1 MKRALIDTLRDF
13 TGRTARRWSD
23 RPTGLYCFNFHRV
36 GNDDGSA
43 FHPNLY
49 SCTGQR
55 FQEIIRFL
63 KKEFSLIGIT
73 DVVNLVNGS
82 RRPTERLALISFD
95 DGYIDNFTTAYPVL
109 KSEGCP
115 AVFFVQTD
123 FIDGVEIPW
132 WDRIAW
138 CIWHSGDIELRL
150 PGESKPLAV
159 QGPKSELSIRRVLR
173 AVKDARGSP
182 MEDKVRAIELQTG
195 CSAPSAAGRLAMTWD
210 HVRELHQEGMG
221 IGSHTRSH
229 RILAHLSLHEQFLE
243 LESSKRI
250 LEARSGAE
258 VLALAYPV
266 GGFASY
272 SDDTRVLAKQCGYR
286 IAFNYEH
293 DVNVDPAGI
302 TYDLRR
308 LPVEGNPTIEALRRM
323 IAYAPI
329 A

>member
-1 MKRALIDTLRDF
+1 MKQALINTLRDF
-13 TGRTARRWSD
+13 TGRTAWRWSE
-23 RPTGLYCFNFHRV
+23 RPAGLYCFNFHRV

-49 SCTGQR
+49 SCTGRR
-55 FQEIIRFL
+55 FHEIICFL
-63 KKEFSLIGIT
+63 KNEFTLIGIS
-73 DVVNLVNGS
+73 DVVDMVVNS
-82 RRPTERLALISFD
+82 RRPAERLALITFD

-109 KSEGCP
+109 KAEGVP

-138 CIWHSGDIELRL
+138 CIWHSSNCELRL
-150 PGESKPLAV
+150 PGALTTIAV
-159 QGPKSELSIRRVLR
+159 QGPRSELSIRKVLR
-173 AVKDARGSP
+173 AVKDARGSS

-195 CSAPSAAGRLAMTWD
+195 FAAPSGAGRLAMTWD
-210 HVRELHQEGMG
+210 HVRRLQQDGMG

-229 RILAHLSLHEQFLE
+229 RILAHLSVPEQLLE

-250 LEARSGAE
+250 LETRSGAE

-266 GGFASY
+266 GGFSSY
-272 SDDTRVLAKQCGYR
+272 SEETRVLAMQCGYR
-286 IAFNYEH
+286 VAFNYEH
-293 DVNVDPAGI
+293 AVNVDPARI
-302 TYDLRR
+302 PFDLRR
-308 LPVEGNPTIEALRRM
+308 LPVEGNPSLEALRRM
-323 IAYAPI
+323 IAYAPT